1 MRDATDTPLVRKR
14 VTGEL
19 LGLLPGKI
27 SALAVERHLSWAKRA
42 LDVALAGV
50 GLLMSLPL
58 WGVIAVAI
66 KLDDGGP
73 VFYSQERVGKQGRL
87 FRSWKFRSMVSDSDE
102 EFGPLQAGEK
112 DHRVTRV
119 GRILRATALDE
130 LPQLWNILIGDMSF
144 VGPRAL
150 LAGEIEISNLK
161 NGNGDI
167 VPLEKVPG
175 YEQRHSVR
183 PGLTG
188 LAQVYAPR
196 DIPRKHK
203 FRYDL
208 LYIRR
213 QSFLLDFKLIA
224 LSFWI
229 SLRGRWES
237 RGKKF

>member
-27 SALAVERHLSWAKRA
+27 SALALERHLSGAKRT

-58 WGVIAVAI
+58 WGVVAVAI
-66 KLDDGGP
+66 KLDGGGP

-102 EFGPLQAGEK
+102 KFGPLQAGEK

-119 GRILRATALDE
+119 GKILRATALDE
-130 LPQLWNILIGDMSF
+130 LPQLWNIVIGDMSF

-150 LAGEIEISNLK
+150 LLQEIEVS
-161 NGNGDI
+161 GDGKPT
-167 VPLEKVPG
+167 PLSEIPG
-175 YEQRHSVR
+175 YELRHRVR

-196 DIPRKHK
+196 DVPRRQK

-208 LYIRR
+208 LYIHN
-213 QSFLLDFKLIA
+213 QSLWLDLKLLV

-229 SLRGRWES
+229 TFRGKWEH

>member
-27 SALAVERHLSWAKRA
+27 SALAVERHLSGAKRA

-50 GLLMSLPL
+50 GLMSLPL

-87 FRSWKFRSMVSDSDE
+87 FRSWKFRSMVSDSDVK
-102 EFGPLQAGEK
+102 FGPLQAGEK

-119 GRILRATALDE
+119 GKILRATALDE
-130 LPQLWNILIGDMSF
+130 LPQLWNIVIGDMSF

-150 LAGEIEISNLK
+150 LLQEIEVS
-161 NGNGDI
+161 GDGKPT
-167 VPLEKVPG
+167 PLSEIPG
-175 YEQRHSVR
+175 YELRHRVR

-196 DIPRKHK
+196 DVPRRQK

-208 LYIRR
+208 LYIHN
-213 QSFLLDFKLIA
+213 QSLWLDLKLLV

-229 SLRGRWES
+229 TFRGKWEH